1 MEKISEQI
9 QYFTIED
16 IKSRMEEHEDQVD
29 ILFQNPRYGLEQEV
43 DKKTI
48 EFIESLLK
56 EKERFDKVYRTTG
69 GSYYFILP
77 NGQSLRFKYIKEKNG
92 VDKYEVQKIMEETVF
107 ISPDQY
113 SVIKNSGFYN
123 GFKEVGYDI
132 GNIPFEV
139 SSGKG
144 EKVFDKDGL
153 GGVSVDAQT
162 LKKYHFGHPVSEI
175 VK

>member
-9 QYFTIED
+9 QHFTIED
-16 IKSRMEEHEDQVD
+16 IKSRMGEYEDHVD
-29 ILFQNPRYGLEQEV
+29 KLFQSPNSGLEQEV

-69 GSYYFILP
+69 GSYYFVLP
-77 NGQSLRFKYIKEKNG
+77 DGHSLRFKYMKEKNG
-92 VDKYEVQKIMEETVF
+92 VSKYEVQTIMEETVF

-113 SVIKNSGFYN
+113 TVIKNSGFYN
-123 GFKEVGYDI
+123 GFKEVGFDV

-144 EKVFDKDGL
+144 EKVFDKNGS
-153 GGVSVDAQT
+153 GMVTVDAQT
-162 LKKYHFGHPVSEI
+162 LKKYHFGHPISEI